1 MRPGGLADHPAKVNP
16 TLSEE
21 ERESLQLPPSLR
33 KGSKAS
39 IRRVPVLLGMT
50 CFGVLVTVIDQSSPW
65 EAGFAQ
71 TQLVAS
77 QHSSQP

>member
-1 MRPGGLADHPAKVNP
+1 MRPGELADPQAKMHP

-21 ERESLQLPPSLR
+21 ERESLRLPAGLG

-39 IRRVPVLLGMT
+39 IWGVPVLLGT
-50 CFGVLVTVIDQSSPW
+50 PGFGVLVTVIDWSRPW

-77 QHSSQP
+77 QQ